1 MNTKNIFPKILL
13 LAYVIV
19 FIWGAIN
26 PYDRAVWWVENIP
39 IMVIVAYLVYLY
51 RQGTVFSNLGYAL
64 MAVLPIWHTIG
75 GHYTFERVPFDWFND
90 LFGYSR
96 NMYDRIGHFSVGF
109 FAAGFIEYFYNI
121 KNKMS
126 FGLSALFAFCIIG
139 TVAGV
144 YEIVEWIY
152 AVKEGGSAGLAFL
165 GSQGD
170 IWDAQKDMGLDML
183 GGLFAIIILWIRE
196 KLSSKDY

>member
-1 MNTKNIFPKILL
+1 
-13 LAYVIV
+13 
-19 FIWGAIN
+19 
-26 PYDRAVWWVENIP
+26 
-39 IMVIVAYLVYLY
+39 
-51 RQGTVFSNLGYAL
+51 
-64 MAVLPIWHTIG
+64 MAFLPIWHTIG

-126 FGLSALFAFCIIG
+126 FGLAALFAFCIIG

-183 GGLFAIIILWIRE
+183 GGLLVIMILWVRQRLFIN
-196 KLSSKDY
+196 SK

>member
-1 MNTKNIFPKILL
+1 MKNIFPKILL
-13 LAYVIV
+13 LAYVVV

-26 PYDRAVWWVENIP
+26 PYDRSVWWVENIP
-39 IMVIVAYLVYLY
+39 IVLIVTYLVYLY
-51 RQGTVFSNLGYAL
+51 RKGIVFSNLAYAC
-64 MAVLPIWHTIG
+64 MAFLPIWHTIG

-109 FAAGFIEYFYNI
+109 FAAGFIEYFYTI

-126 FGLSALFAFCIIG
+126 FGLAALFAFCIIG

-144 YEIVEWIY
+144 YEIIEWIY
-152 AVKEGGSAGLAFL
+152 AVKEGGSAGIAFL

-183 GGLFAIIILWIRE
+183 GGLLVIMILWVRQRLFIN
-196 KLSSKDY
+196 SK